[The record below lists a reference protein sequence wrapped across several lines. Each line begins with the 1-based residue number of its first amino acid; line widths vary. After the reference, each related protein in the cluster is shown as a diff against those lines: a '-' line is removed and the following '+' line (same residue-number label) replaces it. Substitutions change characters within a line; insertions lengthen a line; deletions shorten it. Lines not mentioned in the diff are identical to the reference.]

1 MALWAAMGIGALI
14 GGLGAKQKGGNFLKG
29 ALQGAALGG
38 ITGGL
43 GAKYGGG
50 AGGPFGFGTKML
62 PNFLAY
68 SGITM
73 GSEMLGQG
81 DANKRQMEQQRR
93 WLDEEEERR
102 IARLSRIAGY
112 DVADAANFMTPN
124 KYFAAEGG
132 LASRPQYQFGGISS
146 LEDDP
151 ANAVNIQELQMD
163 PGTMGPGGLTEEFD
177 YMDEASLNPEIQKL
191 YRAFLVANQ
200 ATEEEVPV
208 EMFMQI
214 MQQQGGQQGGQQGP
228 MMAAHGGRVYADN
241 GGSMEMASGPSGSD
255 MSGWHEMFLDL
266 QGSGEIPDGWDFN
279 DFMENLDQLDISPM
293 DFSARGGYKISHGGS
308 VMGKDEYDEELN
320 RPGYAPGG
328 IADLD
333 LRGGG
338 ASMGPGTGTSDDI
351 PAMLSDG
358 EFVVTANAVKNL
370 GGGDRM
376 EGARRMYS
384 MMNQLD
390 PQSQS
395 PAEMSGVG
403 YA

>member
-1 MALWAAMGIGALI
+1 MALPWMAMGIGALM
-14 GGLGAKQKGGNFLKG
+14 GGLTSKQRGGNFLKG

-38 ITGGL
+38 ATGYFGGMAT
-43 GAKYGGG
+43 GAKAGTT
-50 AGGPFGFGTKML
+50 AGGIFGFGKKML

-81 DANKRQMEQQRR
+81 DANKLRKLQTRK

-112 DVADAANFMTPN
+112 DVADAANFMTPQS
-124 KYFAAEGG
+124 YFTNAAEGG
-132 LASRPQYQFGGISS
+132 MISRPGYANGGS
-146 LEDDP
+146 LDDDP
-151 ANAVNIQELQMD
+151 ASGVNIQPLQMD
-163 PGTMGPGGLTEEFD
+163 PGTMGPEGMMEEFD

-191 YRAFLVANQ
+191 YRAFLIANQ
-200 ATEEEVPV
+200 TTEEEVPV
-208 EMFMQI
+208 EMFMQLI
-214 MQQQGGQQGGQQGP
+214 QQQGGGEMADAQTQGRFPLIGGEMTGGGQQGP
-228 MMAAHGGRVYADN
+228 MMAA
-241 GGSMEMASGPSGSD
+241 E
-255 MSGWHEMFLDL
+255 
-266 QGSGEIPDGWDFN
+266 
-279 DFMENLDQLDISPM
+279 
-293 DFSARGGYKISHGGS
+293 
-308 VMGKDEYDEELN
+308 
-320 RPGYAPGG
+320 GG

-338 ASMGPGTGTSDDI
+338 ASYGPGTGTSDDI

-390 PQSQS
+390 PNSQT